1 MLKIKTLILLSF
13 FILTINQ
20 IKAQNNSSD
29 SSVNF
34 SLEELKNYAVE
45 HNYQIKNSE
54 LDIKK
59 SKAIKWETTAI
70 GLPQVSGSV
79 QYQNFPDIPT
89 QLMPNFIAPAVYDV
103 NTNGFGLTPLAPF
116 TEGDKIPVQFGSKH
130 NADWGISVSQIIF
143 SGEYIV
149 GLRASKIYLEL
160 SKKAKDKS
168 IIDVKENIEKTY
180 YLILITEESIT
191 ALDSVY
197 SSISKLLSENEKL
210 YEAGFLEET
219 DVEQLKLNVKN
230 TENSLI
236 SFKKQKEILYRL
248 LKFQSG
254 IDYNQ
259 NIGISGKLS
268 DAVEEIEVNNLFA
281 EDFNLNQNI
290 DYQLIQVQENLADL
304 SLQREK
310 TKTLPS
316 VVGFYS
322 YQKKSMRDSLDFFS
336 NDAEWYP
343 TSLWGIKVSIPI
355 FSSGQRYAK
364 IKQAQIELEKMQN
377 IKSQTEQALMLETEQ
392 TKADFLTAINTV
404 RNTSEQRH
412 LAKKIYEN
420 SYKKFKIGTEQ
431 SFNLTLYQTQ
441 YFQAL
446 TSYYQALNK
455 LIDKHISLKRLM
467 NQL

>member
-1 MLKIKTLILLSF
+1 MLKIRNTILLSLLILLVNFSS
-13 FILTINQ
+13 
-20 IKAQNNSSD
+20 AQNNSSD
-29 SSVNF
+29 SSANY
-34 SLEELKNYAVE
+34 SLEELKNYAIE
-45 HNYQIKNSE
+45 HNYQIQNSE

-70 GLPQVSGSV
+70 GLPQVSGSL
-79 QYQNFPDIPT
+79 QYENFTEIPT

-103 NTNGFGLTPLAPF
+103 NTNAFGLTPLAPF
-116 TEGDKIPVQFGSKH
+116 TEGNKIPIQFGNKY
-130 NADWGISVSQIIF
+130 NADWGVSVSQIIF

-149 GLRASKIYLEL
+149 GLRASKIYMNL
-160 SKKAKDKS
+160 SEKSKDKS
-168 IIDVKENIEKTY
+168 IIEVKENIEKTY
-180 YLILITEESIT
+180 YLILITEESII

-197 SSISKLLSENEKL
+197 SSIAKLLGENEKL

-219 DVEQLKLNVKN
+219 DVEQLKLNLKS

-259 NIGISGKLS
+259 KINISGKLS
-268 DAVEEIEVNNLFA
+268 DAIEEIEENNLFA
-281 EDFNLNQNI
+281 EEFNINQNI
-290 DYQLIQVQENLADL
+290 DYQLIQVQESLADL

-322 YQKKSMRDSLDFFS
+322 YQKKAMLDSLNFFS
-336 NDAEWYP
+336 EDAEWYP
-343 TSLWGIKVSIPI
+343 TSVWGIKVSIPI

-364 IKQAQIELEKMQN
+364 IKQAQFDLEKMQN
-377 IKSQTEQALMLETEQ
+377 LKSQTKQALMLETEQ

-431 SFNLTLYQTQ
+431 SFNLALYQTQ

-446 TSYYQALNK
+446 TSYYQALNQ